1 MILKVSLLPL
11 KVKLFGHKSRY
22 GFHLWDLIAFFDQVH
37 LFIEHPT
44 RSDLLFV
51 KQMQNMVMN
60 FIKKDEY
67 STDNVL
73 DLKNLVDFRNSGAL
87 ERNENDRPDRGK
99 VQPDKFKTR
108 FKSPEKSNKSADKS
122 NKDLT
127 KWLAYPAS
135 LALVND
141 DVKFV
146 KEYNSERCRFWQ
158 SVALDKYVWVC

>member
-1 MILKVSLLPL
+1 M
-11 KVKLFGHKSRY
+11 KLFGHKSRY

-37 LFIEHPT
+37 LFVEHPT

-67 STDNVL
+67 STDGVL
-73 DLKNLVDFRNSGAL
+73 DLKNLVDFRNSGPF
-87 ERNENDRPDRGK
+87 ERNE
-99 VQPDKFKTR
+99 
-108 FKSPEKSNKSADKS
+108 KSNDQLNRPVRSGSKVKTDKLNNKSRSKSADKS
-122 NKDLT
+122 NKDAHLT

-135 LALVND
+135 LALVSD